1 MYRGRFAPSPTG
13 RLHLGHAR
21 TYLVAWLRARD
32 ANGRVLLRFEDL
44 DRPRNVPGA
53 EREIEEDLAW
63 LGLDWDEAPIRQS
76 DRVALYDEAIA
87 KLRARGLVFECTCSR
102 KEIAGVAS
110 APHGDLGPRYPGTC
124 RNGPTRRGRPAALRF
139 RMGPEP
145 VRFDDAVFGAQ
156 AIEGDDFVLRRAD
169 GVHAYQLA
177 VVVDDA
183 ATGIT
188 EVVRGADL
196 LTSTPRQIALYR
208 ALELEPPAFLHVPL
222 VLDDRGER
230 LSKRHR
236 STAIAELRAAGTT
249 APEIIGR
256 LAASLGLAPGGARL
270 APRELLGTL
279 DPSRLSTAATL
290 LESGLPAP
298 S

>member
-1 MYRGRFAPSPTG
+1 VYRGRFAPSPTG

-32 ANGRVLLRFEDL
+32 AGGKVLLRFEDL
-44 DRPRNVPGA
+44 DGPRNVAGA

-63 LGLDWDEAPIRQS
+63 LGLDWDEPATRQS
-76 DRVALYDEAIA
+76 ERIALYDDAIA
-87 KLRARGLVFECTCSR
+87 KLAARGLVFECTCSR
-102 KEIAGVAS
+102 KEIASAAS

-124 RNGPTRRGRPAALRF
+124 RDGPSRPGRPAALRF
-139 RMGPEP
+139 RMDGP
-145 VRFDDAVFGAQ
+145 VLFDDAVFGPQ

-169 GVHAYQLA
+169 GVYAYQLA

-183 ATGIT
+183 ATHVT

-196 LTSTPRQIALYR
+196 LTSTPRQIALYH
-208 ALELEPPAFLHVPL
+208 ALGHAPPAFLHVPL

-236 STAIAELRAAGTT
+236 STAVAELRAAGTT
-249 APEIIGR
+249 AEEIVGR
-256 LAASLGLAPGGARL
+256 LAASLDLAAPGARL
-270 APRELLGTL
+270 GPRDLLGRL
-279 DPSRLSTAATL
+279 DPSRITRAATL
-290 LESGLPAP
+290 LESGTAAP